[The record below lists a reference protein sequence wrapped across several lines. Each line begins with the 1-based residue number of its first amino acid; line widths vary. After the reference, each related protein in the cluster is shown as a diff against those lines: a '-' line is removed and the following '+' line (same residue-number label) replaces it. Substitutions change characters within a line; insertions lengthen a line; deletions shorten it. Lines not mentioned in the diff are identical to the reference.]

1 MFTAAFSICVMLG
14 VVATFV
20 TYLGTRAR
28 TTRVVV
34 VSTLVALVAAAGCLR
49 YEVEVRD
56 LDPWYPSAL
65 AQLQDRLLLRP
76 KRATSGG
83 PARSLEAYQK
93 SINPHLAS
101 LESFRA
107 REQLLGRWA
116 QSFQKPGSENTGTV
130 KPVLVVVATS
140 GGALRAAIW
149 TETVLGYLDDKI
161 PDFHHHVR
169 VMTGASGGMLGAARY
184 VSGHFDDTGVV
195 GAPDRPLVA
204 PDYLTPIAWQIAFR
218 DFFPNS
224 LVPWATYNRGDALE
238 DAWIDFDK
246 GIGHTFGQ
254 IKDKEYAGLIPSII
268 FSPML
273 VEDGRRLLI
282 SNLPLQDLAFIQGK
296 ALMADD
302 EQTLRDQYRGY
313 NPTKPEPDLYDLEY
327 PDLASV
333 SAVELF
339 GLFGEAGRDN
349 LKLASAVRMS
359 ATFPYVTSAVALP
372 TDPPRHAVDA
382 GYYDNYGINLAT
394 AWVFSH
400 RVWIARNTSGVL
412 VVQSRAFRNEKRLK
426 ILSEDIHD
434 SAANDQLESHE
445 WISVAKVAHFLPAL
459 ASLVADGVRSLV
471 SRSKAWH
478 RLETHRCTSATTSNS
493 VDCNGCS
500 PTSARTRTSSGRSS
514 SRATRSRLART
525 PRTRRR

>member
-1 MFTAAFSICVMLG
+1 MGSFAPRAGIEWFAGAVGQSVDARSAVGQLRWFLFYAGLPALLALAIPAVLPAVRPGDGPAIVEWPWLAGMALGVLATAGIVMTRAATRLHEFWRQLLSRQFDLRQIIDLHPDRLDPHANVKNILVIVVLIMVASYVDQYFDGNRIKALFTAAFSICVMLG

-169 VMTGASGGMLGAARY
+169 VMTGASGGMLGR
-184 VSGHFDDTGVV
+184 
-195 GAPDRPLVA
+195 
-204 PDYLTPIAWQIAFR
+204 
-218 DFFPNS
+218 
-224 LVPWATYNRGDALE
+224 RG
-238 DAWIDFDK
+238 
-246 GIGHTFGQ
+246 T
-254 IKDKEYAGLIPSII
+254 
-268 FSPML
+268 
-273 VEDGRRLLI
+273 
-282 SNLPLQDLAFIQGK
+282 
-296 ALMADD
+296 
-302 EQTLRDQYRGY
+302 
-313 NPTKPEPDLYDLEY
+313 
-327 PDLASV
+327 
-333 SAVELF
+333 
-339 GLFGEAGRDN
+339 
-349 LKLASAVRMS
+349 
-359 ATFPYVTSAVALP
+359 
-372 TDPPRHAVDA
+372 
-382 GYYDNYGINLAT
+382 
-394 AWVFSH
+394 
-400 RVWIARNTSGVL
+400 
-412 VVQSRAFRNEKRLK
+412 
-426 ILSEDIHD
+426 
-434 SAANDQLESHE
+434 
-445 WISVAKVAHFLPAL
+445 
-459 ASLVADGVRSLV
+459 
-471 SRSKAWH
+471 
-478 RLETHRCTSATTSNS
+478 
-493 VDCNGCS
+493 
-500 PTSARTRTSSGRSS
+500 
-514 SRATRSRLART
+514 
-525 PRTRRR
+525 

>member
-1 MFTAAFSICVMLG
+1 
-14 VVATFV
+14 
-20 TYLGTRAR
+20 
-28 TTRVVV
+28 
-34 VSTLVALVAAAGCLR
+34 
-49 YEVEVRD
+49 
-56 LDPWYPSAL
+56 
-65 AQLQDRLLLRP
+65 
-76 KRATSGG
+76 
-83 PARSLEAYQK
+83 
-93 SINPHLAS
+93 
-101 LESFRA
+101 
-107 REQLLGRWA
+107 
-116 QSFQKPGSENTGTV
+116 
-130 KPVLVVVATS
+130 
-140 GGALRAAIW
+140 
-149 TETVLGYLDDKI
+149 
-161 PDFHHHVR
+161 
-169 VMTGASGGMLGAARY
+169 
-184 VSGHFDDTGVV
+184 
-195 GAPDRPLVA
+195 
-204 PDYLTPIAWQIAFR
+204 
-218 DFFPNS
+218 
-224 LVPWATYNRGDALE
+224 
-238 DAWIDFDK
+238 
-246 GIGHTFGQ
+246 
-254 IKDKEYAGLIPSII
+254 
-268 FSPML
+268 ML

-400 RVWIARNTSGVL
+400 RAWIARNTSGVL

-434 SAANDQLESHE
+434 SASNDELESHE

-471 SRSKAWH
+471 LPLEGLAQARDSSMYFRNDEQLRGLQRMFADLGKDEDFFRSFIFTCDTIQVGQEAQNAETLNWYIDP
-478 RLETHRCTSATTSNS
+478 LEFDRIRRNLEPYKKL
-493 VDCNGCS
+493 DRD
-500 PTSARTRTSSGRSS
+500 ARTVTGRDRNDMRVQSVLAWWAGREAKA
-514 SRATRSRLART
+514 RAGAGH
-525 PRTRRR
+525 